1 VPNRINLGGGS
12 GGTGAW
18 RAYLPKRPE
27 LQIEA
32 PVGTHLRYRHEITAM
47 GSVVLLDLMGGV
59 ALLLWGLHMVL
70 SGVLRALGH
79 DLRRF
84 LGKAL
89 LNRFTALGAGLG
101 LTALLQSSTA
111 TGLMT
116 ASLAAD
122 GMVSLVPAL
131 AIMLG
136 ANVGTTLIVQ
146 ILSFNISEVA
156 PVLFIVGL
164 ITFRVGGQS
173 LTRALGRI
181 AIGLGLILL
190 ALHILVDTLAPAE
203 QAPAVRVLLGAVTHD
218 PVLCI
223 VIAAALTW
231 AAHSSVA
238 VVLLIMSL
246 AYSHFVTAEAAL
258 ALVLGANLGTAINPL
273 LEGARRGDPASR
285 RVPLGNLIIRLVGIL
300 IALPFLPLLARELA
314 ALQPDAAKMT
324 AEFHMLFNVVLAAI
338 FIGLLD
344 ATAWLLVRILPER
357 KQPADPSL
365 PRYLDE
371 STLDAPSLAIANAAR
386 ETLRMGD
393 TVETMLKQVMTAIM
407 NNDRKLV
414 SEVSRMDNIVDP
426 LTEAIK
432 LYIARLTRGSL
443 DEREGRRAM
452 ETVSFAINLEHVGD
466 IIDKNL
472 CELAIKKIKRRCEFS
487 VEGATEL
494 TAFHKRICESLQ
506 IAFGVFMNGDVEAAR
521 RLIREKAELRSIE
534 LAAGERHFERLR
546 EGRPESIETS
556 SLHLDILR
564 DLRRIHSHICS
575 VAYPVLEAAGEL
587 PARES
592 VTGEA
597 ALTDALTYR
606 PRLP

>member
-1 VPNRINLGGGS
+1 
-12 GGTGAW
+12 
-18 RAYLPKRPE
+18 
-27 LQIEA
+27 
-32 PVGTHLRYRHEITAM
+32 M
-47 GSVVLLDLMGGV
+47 GSIVLLDLMGGV

-70 SGVLRALGH
+70 SGVLRAFGP

-89 LNRFTALGAGLG
+89 RNRFTAFGAGLA
-101 LTALLQSSTA
+101 LTAVMQSSTA

-122 GMVSLVPAL
+122 GVVSLVPAL

-146 ILSFNISEVA
+146 VLSFNVSAAA
-156 PVLFIVGL
+156 PVLFVIGL

-181 AIGLGLILL
+181 AIGLGLTLL

-203 QAPAVRVLLGAVTHD
+203 QAPAVQALLGSITND
-218 PVLCI
+218 PILCI
-223 VIAAALTW
+223 MIAAALTW

-238 VVLLIMSL
+238 AVLLVMSL

-258 ALVLGANLGTAINPL
+258 ALVLGANLGSAINPL
-273 LEGARRGDPASR
+273 LEGGVRGDPASR
-285 RVPLGNLIIRLVGIL
+285 RLPLGNLINRLVGIL
-300 IALPFLPLLARELA
+300 IALPFLPLLARELT

-338 FIGLLD
+338 FIAPLD
-344 ATAWLLVRILPER
+344 AVAWLLVHVLPER
-357 KQPADPSL
+357 KLPADPSV
-365 PRYLDE
+365 PRHLDE
-371 STLDAPSLAIANAAR
+371 TALDTPSLAIANAAR

-393 TVETMLKQVMTAIM
+393 TVEIMLRQIMTAIIA
-407 NNDRKLV
+407 NDRKLAD
-414 SEVSRMDNIVDP
+414 EVSHMDNTVDH

-443 DEREGRRAM
+443 DEREGGRAM
-452 ETVSFAINLEHVGD
+452 EIVSFAINLEHAGD
-466 IIDKNL
+466 IVDKNL
-472 CELAIKKIKRRCEFS
+472 CELALKKIKRRLQFS
-487 VEGATEL
+487 VEGAAEL
-494 TAFHKRICESLQ
+494 TAFHKRVCESLQ
-506 IAFGVFMNGDVEAAR
+506 IAFGVFMRGDVEGAR
-521 RLIREKAELRSIE
+521 RLLREKAELRRIE
-534 LAAGERHFERLR
+534 LAAGDRHFERLR

-564 DLRRIHSHICS
+564 DLKRIHSHICS

-587 PARES
+587 PARET
-592 VTGEA
+592 VPGEA
-597 ALTDALTYR
+597 ATDALAYQQKQ
-606 PRLP
+606 P

>member
-1 VPNRINLGGGS
+1 
-12 GGTGAW
+12 
-18 RAYLPKRPE
+18 
-27 LQIEA
+27 
-32 PVGTHLRYRHEITAM
+32 M
-47 GSVVLLDLMGGV
+47 GSIVLLDLLGGV

-70 SGVLRALGH
+70 SGVLRAFGP

-84 LGKAL
+84 LDRAL
-89 LNRFTALGAGLG
+89 RNRFSAFCAGLG

-116 ASLAAD
+116 TSLAAD
-122 GMVSLVPAL
+122 GVVSLVPAL

-146 ILSFNISEVA
+146 VLSFNISAAA
-156 PVLFIVGL
+156 PALFIIGL
-164 ITFRVGGQS
+164 VTFRAGGQS

-203 QAPAVRVLLGAVTHD
+203 QAPAARVLLAAITRD
-218 PVLCI
+218 PLLCI

-238 VVLLIMSL
+238 VVLLVMSL
-246 AYSHFVTAEAAL
+246 AYSHFVSAEAAL

-273 LEGARRGDPASR
+273 IEGGVRGNPASR
-285 RVPLGNLIIRLVGIL
+285 RLPLGNLINRLAGIL
-300 IALPFLPLLARELA
+300 IALPVLPLLTREMSA
-314 ALQPDAAKMT
+314 WQPDAAKMT
-324 AEFHMLFNVVLAAI
+324 AEFHMLFNIVLAAL
-338 FIGLLD
+338 FIGPLGAL
-344 ATAWLLVRILPER
+344 AWLLERILPER
-357 KQPADPSL
+357 RQPADPSL
-365 PRYLDE
+365 PRHLEEAALDN
-371 STLDAPSLAIANAAR
+371 PSLAIADAAR
-386 ETLRMGD
+386 ETLRVGD
-393 TVETMLKQVMTAIM
+393 TVEAMLRQVMTAIM
-407 NNDRKLV
+407 TDDRKLV
-414 SEVSRMDNIVDP
+414 GELSRMDNIVDR

-432 LYIARLTRGSL
+432 LYIARLTRDSL

-452 ETVSFAINLEHVGD
+452 EIVSFAINLEHVGD
-466 IIDKNL
+466 IVDKNL
-472 CELAIKKIKRRCEFS
+472 CELAIKKIKRRYQFS
-487 VEGATEL
+487 AEGAAEL

-506 IAFGVFMNGDVEAAR
+506 IAFAVFMTGDVEAAR
-521 RLIREKAELRSIE
+521 RLVREKGELRSIE

-564 DLRRIHSHICS
+564 DLKRIHSHICS

-587 PARES
+587 PARDPAP
-592 VTGEA
+592 GEA
-597 ALTDALTYR
+597 PADALSYR
-606 PRLP
+606 SKLP